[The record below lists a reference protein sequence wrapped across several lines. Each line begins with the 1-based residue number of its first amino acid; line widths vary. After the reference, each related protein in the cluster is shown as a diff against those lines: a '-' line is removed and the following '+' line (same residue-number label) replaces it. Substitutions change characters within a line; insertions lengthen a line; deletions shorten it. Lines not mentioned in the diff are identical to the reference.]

1 MAMPRSAEVQQR
13 IYEVERL
20 VREII
25 KEDAGPNT
33 ALVGWLRTAR
43 DSLRG
48 AWQEA
53 GDETQ
58 IRKARKK

>member
-1 MAMPRSAEVQQR
+1 MGMSRSARVQQR
-13 IYEVERL
+13 IYEVEKM

-25 KEDAGPNT
+25 KEDARTNT

-48 AWQEA
+48 AWQTA
-53 GDETQ
+53 NDETQ
-58 IRKARKK
+58 IRKTRKP